1 MHIDASSRK
10 LQAREL
16 CVAKRKQPLLSA
28 LLDTGGVVKIA
39 EPLPASLA
47 MALTLPA
54 GIAVR
59 DRGGNHARFS
69 KGR

>member
-47 MALTLPA
+47 MALNPA
-54 GIAVR
+54 SRHCCKRPRRKPCQV
-59 DRGGNHARFS
+59 F
-69 KGR
+69 